1 MAIDNNSNNM
11 SRLFG
16 QASQNQ
22 GQQQGTGYTNL
33 NRLFQANKDNQLGQ
47 KVAGDIQNQIG
58 GVQNQLKQQQD
69 QFNKQAQQESGKFNE
84 SDRAAVLG
92 RLNSTEQAGDI
103 TDEDVNKFQTYRS
116 GEYKGPQNLGDTSA
130 ISQQASGLAQ
140 QVSNFN
146 PAGTQE
152 LLRRSVGGN
161 RYTSGQSR
169 LDSLLM
175 DKSKLQPVARQA
187 SGLGQQLSQANM
199 AAQGQAELLKN
210 QAKQFGIQTNEL
222 LNQGLGN
229 IDTSVQGQ
237 LKAAQDAET
246 ARQAKMQQLDETI
259 NGKLVDSGKK
269 DANGNPI
276 MVRQPISTNDYTR
289 LDTIS
294 QGLAG
299 IANEGQLAG
308 LFGKGNLV
316 DQNAA
321 RQNAINAS
329 QQQIRKAA
337 ENEALRLTINKYG
350 NYGFSGSDIL
360 NKGLNNQT
368 LGAGFFASRP
378 FLNDLATKLY
388 TNPLS
393 ASTNQKNQDF
403 LSNAGVLGKAAYEGK
418 GADAYKN
425 LLASIQ
431 SQSQGATNLT
441 EQGVASD
448 AARKNYENLTRLLG
462 KTASEAKYRTA
473 DDKYEAGK
481 IALDAEQIKKSLGY

>member
-69 QFNKQAQQESGKFNE
+69 QFNKQSQQESSKFNE
-84 SDRAAVLG
+84 GERSAVLG
-92 RLNSTEQAGDI
+92 RFSNADQAGNI
-103 TDEDVNKFQTYRS
+103 SDEDVNKFQTYRS
-116 GEYKGPQNLGDTSA
+116 GEYKGPQSLGDTSA

-187 SGLGQQLSQANM
+187 SGLGQQLTQANM

-210 QAKQFGIQTNEL
+210 QAKQFGAQTNEL
-222 LNQGLGN
+222 LNQGLSN

-246 ARQAKMQQLDETI
+246 DRQNRLQQLDETI

-269 DANGNPI
+269 DANGNAI
-276 MVRQPISTNDYTR
+276 MVRQPVSTNDYAR
-289 LDTIS
+289 LDAINQS
-294 QGLAG
+294 LSGV
-299 IANEGQLAG
+299 ANQGQLTG
-308 LFGKGNLV
+308 LFGQGNLA
-316 DQNAA
+316 DQNTA

-329 QQQIRKAA
+329 ERQIRNAA
-337 ENEALRLTINKYG
+337 GNELLNQITNRYG
-350 NYGFSGSDIL
+350 AGYGFTGEGLL
-360 NKGLNNQT
+360 NAGLNNQSI
-368 LGAGFFASRP
+368 GSGFSKSFVS
-378 FLNDLATKLY
+378 NLANKNY
-388 TNPLS
+388 TNPLNAATS
-393 ASTNQKNQDF
+393 EKNQAF
-403 LSNAGVLGKAAYEGK
+403 LSNAGLLGKAAFEGK
-418 GADAYKN
+418 SSDAYKN
-425 LLASIQ
+425 LLDSIQ
-431 SQSQGATNLT
+431 SQSKGATNLT

-448 AARKNYENLTRLLG
+448 AARQNYENLTRLLG
-462 KTASEAKYRTA
+462 KTASDSKYRTA

-481 IALDAEQIKKSLGY
+481 IALDAEQIRKSLGY